1 MGRNVTTSVIKS
13 IQRGTISLSSGASS
27 ATATLTAV
35 DPAKT
40 LLIFLGA
47 SGSDTA
53 VRIALTD
60 ATTVTAYHA
69 TGGMTTT
76 TVGYEAIEF
85 W

>member
-13 IQRGTISLSSGASS
+13 IQRGTISLSSGSSS

-47 SGSDTA
+47 SGGDTA
-53 VRIALTD
+53 VRIALTN
-60 ATTVTAYHA
+60 ATP
-69 TGGMTTT
+69 
-76 TVGYEAIEF
+76 
-85 W
+85 